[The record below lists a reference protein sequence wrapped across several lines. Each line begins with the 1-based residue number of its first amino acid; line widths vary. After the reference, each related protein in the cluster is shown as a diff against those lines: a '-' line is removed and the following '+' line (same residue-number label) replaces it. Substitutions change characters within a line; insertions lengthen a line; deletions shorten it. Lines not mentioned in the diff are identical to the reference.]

1 MVLAEGEGYRIEFK
15 EQMANLD
22 KEFVAFANAS
32 GGFVFLW
39 ITGDYGTGLNSDK
52 STYHKGLK
60 VEDFGKV
67 SLLRNPNIANL
78 MQRIEYIQKMAT
90 VIDYVREIMNLQY
103 P

>member
-1 MVLAEGEGYRIEFK
+1 MAGYVGVREPEHVWKLIAQESG
-15 EQMANLD
+15 D
-22 KEFVAFANAS
+22 PAS
-32 GGFVFLW
+32 
-39 ITGDYGTGLNSDK
+39 TRDYGTGLNSDK